1 MSKSWNMVLS
11 VEERSPLEYC
21 AVPIEARVL
30 FSRGQKQWYNNTII
44 CDMCFDFDSTGIFV
58 TDIDPTVKRIDA
70 AEGTVTMELSLGFRF
85 RMYAVNHA
93 TNSLIVMKSGRIV
106 SVGLRTGEIFSSDI
120 REVE

>member
-1 MSKSWNMVLS
+1 
-11 VEERSPLEYC
+11 
-21 AVPIEARVL
+21 
-30 FSRGQKQWYNNTII
+30 
-44 CDMCFDFDSTGIFV
+44 MCFDFDSTGIFV

-93 TNSLIVMKSGRIV
+93 TNSLIVMKSGQIV
-106 SVGLRTGEIFSSDI
+106 SVGLRTGEIVSSDI